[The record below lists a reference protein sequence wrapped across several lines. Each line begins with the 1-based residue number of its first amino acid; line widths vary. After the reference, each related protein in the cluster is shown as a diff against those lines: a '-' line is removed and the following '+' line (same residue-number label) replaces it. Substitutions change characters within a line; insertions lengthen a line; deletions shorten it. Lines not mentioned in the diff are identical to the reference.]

1 MMDRFEAKQRDIL
14 RKQQRKLKGKNTA
27 LLNLAGQADARAFL
41 ALSRLADRLEDNR
54 PLGR

>member
-1 MMDRFEAKQRDIL
+1 MDRLESKQRDML
-14 RKQQRKLKGKNTA
+14 RKQQRKLRVRILA
-27 LLNLAGQADARAFL
+27 LLNLAGQADAKAFQ

>member
-1 MMDRFEAKQRDIL
+1 MDRFEAKQRDML

-27 LLNLAGQADARAFL
+27 LLNLAGQVDARAFL

>member
-1 MMDRFEAKQRDIL
+1 MDRLESKQRDML
-14 RKQQRKLKGKNTA
+14 RKQQRRLKGKNTA
-27 LLNLAGQADARAFL
+27 LLNLAGQADAKAFQ

>member
-1 MMDRFEAKQRDIL
+1 MDRMEAKQRDML
-14 RKQQRKLKGKNTA
+14 RKQQRRLKGKNTA
-27 LLNLAGQADARAFL
+27 LLSLAGQADAKAFQ